1 MAGYAGAGPPMRR
14 LLIIVALFVLAGAV
28 VNVGVAWGVFYL
40 GFPSYTT
47 DLGETEAA
55 DLLTSHTDISFVN
68 AKGFEARSIGE
79 WTVVLTGY
87 GKRDGMV
94 MVTAA
99 VFLTESGWPLKTMH
113 GRTLFGPG
121 ETPFHRM
128 KRTSHSMMQT
138 SGSDIPFLPI
148 WPGFAVNTLFYAV
161 VLWLLIPGPF
171 ALRRFIRVKRGLCP
185 ACAYPIGESAV
196 CSECGKAIPSRKMV
210 AT

>member
-94 MVTAA
+94 MVNAA
-99 VFLTESGWPLKTMH
+99 VFLTESGCSNKTIQGLK
-113 GRTLFGPG
+113 LFRPG
-121 ETPFHRM
+121 VAAFHRM
-128 KRTSHSMMQT
+128 
-138 SGSDIPFLPI
+138 
-148 WPGFAVNTLFYAV
+148 N
-161 VLWLLIPGPF
+161 
-171 ALRRFIRVKRGLCP
+171 
-185 ACAYPIGESAV
+185 
-196 CSECGKAIPSRKMV
+196 
-210 AT
+210 